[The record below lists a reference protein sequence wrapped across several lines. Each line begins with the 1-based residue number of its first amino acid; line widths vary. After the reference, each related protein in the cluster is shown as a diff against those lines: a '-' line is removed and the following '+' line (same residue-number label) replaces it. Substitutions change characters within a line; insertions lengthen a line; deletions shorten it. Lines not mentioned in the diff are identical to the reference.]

1 MSTTFAFRSMRHW
14 AYQYKRAWR
23 GSVVSSVISPALFL
37 AAMGVGLGT
46 LVNHHSGSSAAL
58 GGVSYIDY
66 IAPGLLAATAMQTA
80 TGEATYPVMDAV
92 TWGKTYFAMMATPL
106 GAVDVMLGH
115 LTWIGLRLLSTC
127 TVYLGVMAAFG
138 AVRSPLALL
147 AVPAGVLT
155 GMAFAAPVMAYAA
168 TRRNDAGLAAL
179 LRFVIVPMFLFSGVF
194 FPVTQLPAVIRP
206 IAYATP
212 LWNGVDLCRTF
223 ALGTA
228 TPGASLL
235 HIGYLLVWVVLGVAL
250 ARWAYRTRLVR

>member
-1 MSTTFAFRSMRHW
+1 MSTVFAFRSLRHW

-46 LVNHHSGSSAAL
+46 LVNHRSGSPASL
-58 GGVSYIDY
+58 GGVSYVDFL
-66 IAPGLLAATAMQTA
+66 APGLLAATAMQTA

-92 TWGKTYFAMMATPL
+92 TWGKTYFAMLATPL
-106 GAVDVMLGH
+106 GAFDVMLGH
-115 LTWIGLRLLSTC
+115 LAWIGLRLLSTC
-127 TVYLGVMAAFG
+127 AVFLGVMAAFG
-138 AVRSPLALL
+138 AAGSPLAVLTI
-147 AVPAGVLT
+147 PAGVLT
-155 GMAFAAPVMAYAA
+155 GLAFAAPVMAYAA

-194 FPVTQLPAVIRP
+194 FPVSQLPAVIRP

-212 LWNGVDLCRTF
+212 LWNGVDLCRTL

-228 TPGASLL
+228 TPGRSLL
-235 HIGYLLVWVVLGVAL
+235 HVGYLALWVGLGTAL
-250 ARWAYRTRLVR
+250 AGWAYRRRLVL

>member
-212 LWNGVDLCRTF
+212 LWNGVALCRSLT
-223 ALGTA
+223 LGTPDLGSA
-228 TPGASLL
+228 LL
-235 HIGYLLVWVVLGVAL
+235 HVAYLTALALAGLLVGQ
-250 ARWAYRTRLVR
+250 RTYRRRLYV